1 MGPTPAPLPQAYG
14 CTPTARS
21 GQKTGKEK
29 TGKKENGEIKLE
41 IKTFGLYRSTCYRE
55 QFLRICN
62 SDML

>member
-29 TGKKENGEIKLE
+29 TGKKENGEVKLE
-41 IKTFGLYRSTCYRE
+41 HFWSLQIHMLQGTLP
-55 QFLRICN
+55 Q
-62 SDML
+62 DMQQ